1 MLTVLDMTK
10 AAGLH
15 RLLAPIAVAM
25 LLLCVPALA
34 AGASTPKTPPASQA
48 PLFIPGAF
56 RVPASNGYS
65 LYVLAVPQYA
75 GRRASLLIF
84 VTTKGKGVR
93 YLVPAAVTETSMQAD
108 LGVLG
113 RVSVTF
119 HPSNQAAT
127 VTCGKREIPY
137 ESGQWEGEIHF
148 QGEEGYTSAEATA
161 APGTFDYVTRECE
174 SIWSGGPE
182 YGPQPPGAELF
193 LRNPGLGARLSV
205 SKRRPGAAAQIFA
218 SMSEYT
224 NGISIARYASL
235 RMPSR
240 SFTFDRRL
248 RTATLR
254 PPAPFSGSARYDRD
268 KKAGQRWSGDLS
280 LDLPGRSGV
289 DLTGQ
294 TLRAYLV
301 RAG

>member
-1 MLTVLDMTK
+1 MTK

-15 RLLAPIAVAM
+15 RQLAAIAVAM

-34 AGASTPKTPPASQA
+34 SGASTPKTPPASEA

-65 LYVLAVPQYA
+65 LYVLAVPQWA
-75 GRRASLLIF
+75 GRRASLMIF
-84 VTTKGKGVR
+84 VTAKGKGAR
-93 YLVPAAVTETSMQAD
+93 YLAPAAVTATSMQAD
-108 LGVLG
+108 LGALG
-113 RVSVTF
+113 RISVTF
-119 HPSNQAAT
+119 HPTNQAET

-137 ESGQWEGEIHF
+137 DSGQWEGEIRF
-148 QGEEGYTSAEATA
+148 QGEEGYTSAEASTV
-161 APGTFDYVTRECE
+161 PGNLDYVRTELCE
-174 SIWSGGPE
+174 VFYSGSDNGPR
-182 YGPQPPGAELF
+182 PGAELF

-224 NGISIARYASL
+224 SGISIARYASL

-280 LDLPGRSGV
+280 VDLPGRSGV
-289 DLTGQ
+289 ALTGQ